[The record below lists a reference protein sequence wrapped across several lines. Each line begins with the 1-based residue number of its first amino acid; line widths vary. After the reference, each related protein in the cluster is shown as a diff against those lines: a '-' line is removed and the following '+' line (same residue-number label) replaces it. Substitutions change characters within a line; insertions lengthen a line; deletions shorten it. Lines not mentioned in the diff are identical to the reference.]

1 MFEIL
6 LSFLSWWVLLE
17 IIGLAALPLCY
28 RLFSRLP
35 DGGYGLSKALGLLW
49 AGYIFW
55 LGAHFLGN
63 SPRLA
68 ALAIGLVGLASA
80 LAYRRGQAPEE
91 GLLGFLRRHRK
102 VILAEEV
109 IFGVAFMA
117 WTFVRAYNPEISGTE
132 KPMEITFLNATL
144 RSAYFPPHDPWLSG
158 FAISYYY
165 FGYVLMAMLAQL
177 SGLPSAVAFNL
188 GIALLFALTAS
199 GAFSLAYNLA
209 VVGGGEWGAGLSYG
223 LLGSA
228 GVVLIGNLEAVFEVL
243 HNLPGALP
251 DSFWAWLD
259 IKNLATAPV
268 SGTGIPTDHWWWW
281 RASRVIH
288 DVVGGQ
294 SLEVIDEFPF
304 FSFLLGDMHPHVLAL
319 PFVLLALGFAFKI
332 LLARREKL
340 DRVELVSLALVMGGL
355 GFLNSWEL
363 PTYGLIAVLAY
374 ALGRWISG
382 DRSAPSWIFEVLRF
396 TVLLFVLS
404 LALYLPFWIS
414 FRTQASGLLP
424 VLFVKTRLHQ
434 YLIMFGLFIYVG
446 VGFLIARG
454 AELRVALGDAW
465 ARRTLGQAAR
475 VSLGLLI
482 VPPVVALVLIGLV
495 ALDAG
500 RRAMILEQ
508 LDRVASLVPPEIAV
522 AARQTDLLA
531 IAQKGWLEPL
541 LEHPWLGLLLAAL
554 LGLAFFS
561 VRGSLQHMRMA
572 TGSPPTRNQE
582 ASSVN
587 RESSALFATLLLAV
601 GLGLSLLSELFYIQD
616 VFGTRMN
623 TVFKLYYQAWVLLAL
638 ATSYGFYYMRRQ
650 IPLGGGFTRRLV
662 TVWSGGFALL
672 LAASLLY
679 PALSIPAKTASFSG
693 ASGLD
698 GTRFL
703 AAARPEDYEAIQW
716 LRANIDG
723 APVILEAT
731 GGEYSEYGRVSA
743 YTGLPT
749 LLGWYGHE
757 LQWGRNADQLAGREP
772 AIDRI
777 YTSTDVAE
785 VVDLLERYQ
794 IEYIYVGSL
803 EIDQYG
809 PQARDR
815 FRGLLDVIYEN
826 RGVIIYATGHA

>member
-1 MFEIL
+1 
-6 LSFLSWWVLLE
+6 
-17 IIGLAALPLCY
+17 
-28 RLFSRLP
+28 
-35 DGGYGLSKALGLLW
+35 
-49 AGYIFW
+49 
-55 LGAHFLGN
+55 
-63 SPRLA
+63 
-68 ALAIGLVGLASA
+68 
-80 LAYRRGQAPEE
+80 
-91 GLLGFLRRHRK
+91 
-102 VILAEEV
+102 
-109 IFGVAFMA
+109 
-117 WTFVRAYNPEISGTE
+117 
-132 KPMEITFLNATL
+132 
-144 RSAYFPPHDPWLSG
+144 
-158 FAISYYY
+158 
-165 FGYVLMAMLAQL
+165 AQL
-177 SGLPSAVAFNL
+177 SGLSSAVAFNL

-228 GVVLIGNLEAVFEVL
+228 GVVLIGNLEAIFEVL
-243 HNLPGALP
+243 HNLPGVLP
-251 DSFWAWLD
+251 DAFWAWLD
-259 IKNLATAPV
+259 VKNLATAPV
-268 SGTGIPTDHWWWW
+268 SGPGIPTDHWWWW

-319 PFVLLALGFAFKI
+319 PFVFVALSLAFQIFLSG
-332 LLARREKL
+332 RERL
-340 DRVELVSLALVMGGL
+340 DRIELVSLSLVIGGL
-355 GFLNSWEL
+355 GFLNSWDL
-363 PTYGLIAVLAY
+363 PTYGSITVLAY

-382 DRSAPSWIFEVLRF
+382 EHSTGRWISEVLRF
-396 TVLLFVLS
+396 AVVLFALS
-404 LALYLPFWIS
+404 MFFYLPFWIS
-414 FRTQASGLLP
+414 FRSQASGLLP

-434 YLIMFGLFIYVG
+434 YLIMLGLFIYVG
-446 VGFLIARG
+446 LGFMIARG
-454 AELRVALGDAW
+454 AELRAALGDAW

-500 RRAMILEQ
+500 RRAVILEQ

-522 AARQTDLLA
+522 AARQTDFLA
-531 IAQKGWLEPL
+531 IANKAWLEPL
-541 LEHPWLGLLLAAL
+541 LKHPWLSLLLATF
-554 LGLAFFS
+554 LGMAFFS
-561 VRGSLQHMRMA
+561 VRGSWQRMGLP

-601 GLGLSLLSELFYIQD
+601 GLGLTLLSELFYIQD

-638 ATSYGFYYMRRQ
+638 AASYGLYYVRQ
-650 IPLGGGFTRRLV
+650 RITLAGRVVRRLG
-662 TVWSGGFALL
+662 TAWSGGVALL
-672 LAASLLY
+672 LASSLIY
-679 PALSIPAKTASFSG
+679 PGLSIPAKTASS
-693 ASGLD
+693 STKPRLD
-698 GTRFL
+698 GMAFL
-703 AAARPEDYEAIQW
+703 GAARPDDYEAIQW
-716 LRANIDG
+716 LRANLDG

-757 LQWGRNADQLAGREP
+757 LQWGRNAEQLAGREP

-777 YTSTDVAE
+777 YTSPDVAE

-803 EIDQYG
+803 EIDKYG
-809 PQARDR
+809 RQARDR
-815 FRGLLDVIYEN
+815 FRGLLDVIYES
-826 RGVIIYATGHA
+826 RGVIIYATGHT